1 MKTGKLSAPRLA
13 TGSVMGAVVL
23 GVMLVGMGAGVRAA
37 VGAVGEVPAAGT
49 WWGLMWFGERE
60 QRISI
65 KLTLDKAGVWGGYL
79 DLLRTDD
86 RRLPVEEVVSEGA
99 GGRDGTGMKF
109 LVQMRGGKYVFD
121 GLVDGYVVEGNY
133 EGPGGVTGR
142 FRAEREPPR
151 TPRLQE
157 PVGRVPYEV
166 REVMVDGGDVKL
178 PGTLTVPAVLP
189 KGGAPAVLLLA
200 GPNGR
205 GRDQDAGGHKPF
217 LVLADR
223 LTRAGYVVLRYDD
236 RTTVRQGL
244 KSVKEARG
252 DAAAALKFLRGRE
265 EVRADRVAVLGH
277 SQGTSLAAELAA
289 MDKGGADFLV
299 MICGAGTRGLD
310 TKPRQ
315 LSRTVM
321 AMGVPPQ
328 YASQLVM
335 REMAVYQAVV
345 DGGAEALRSAV
356 IALIALR
363 NGDQREEIVDGEER
377 FGRQATIEQAQY
389 GSAWNQYYLTTDP
402 KATLEKVT
410 VPVLALNGARDVVN
424 DSEETT
430 PLLEDALRVRSRD
443 HTVEV
448 VPEMNHYMQTS
459 RTGLISEVMSI
470 EETVNEAMVKRLIEW
485 LNGRAKM

>member
-1 MKTGKLSAPRLA
+1 M
-13 TGSVMGAVVL
+13 
-23 GVMLVGMGAGVRAA
+23 
-37 VGAVGEVPAAGT
+37 
-49 WWGLMWFGERE
+49 
-60 QRISI
+60 
-65 KLTLDKAGVWGGYL
+65 
-79 DLLRTDD
+79 
-86 RRLPVEEVVSEGA
+86 
-99 GGRDGTGMKF
+99 
-109 LVQMRGGKYVFD
+109 
-121 GLVDGYVVEGNY
+121 
-133 EGPGGVTGR
+133 
-142 FRAEREPPR
+142 
-151 TPRLQE
+151 
-157 PVGRVPYEV
+157 
-166 REVMVDGGDVKL
+166 